1 MTTASYNLSQLGSQ
15 YNQGGTGAVARTT
28 ASKLQ
33 ESVSVLDFG
42 ADPTGTSDSTTA
54 IQNCINAVQT
64 AGGGTIV
71 LPTGTYKISSTLTLS
86 GAASVW
92 MTGTWSSVIKNVGTG
107 NAITAGNLSADQT
120 VDIRLLGFA
129 IQGQAGTAH
138 GIHFMRI
145 HNARIEGVRVY
156 SCGGDGIHLDA
167 CYALWVIRVY
177 SNNNTGNGLAAI
189 AISGVGSDF
198 LQVMGSRFLIN
209 GAKGIYIDNR
219 LYGPAGQRVELND
232 IEGNAIGFQMDI
244 GSASNTEGF
253 TLRGNYFE
261 NQTGYNVSM
270 GEDGGT
276 AVINCPNVESNSF
289 NFGTTTSAA
298 AATRFGAAVRE
309 LTLLS
314 NDFVNSDLVVN
325 SSVTLGMVSG
335 NKSNSTVPGGFD
347 QNGGTTV
354 TQLRLYQAGG
364 GAYSALSMSGGY
376 VTMNY
381 PQQWAGAV
389 FPASANTGGGAY
401 QAACGLW
408 AGTGAPNN
416 SYGQTGD
423 YYFRSDT
430 PATANQRVYVKSG
443 GTWTGIV

>member
-1 MTTASYNLSQLGSQ
+1 MTSQYNLSQIGQ
-15 YNQGGTGAVARTT
+15 TYAQT
-28 ASKLQ
+28 AAEISAGVTPSNYGYQ
-33 ESVSVLDFG
+33 PGDVRRYG
-42 ADPTGTSDSTTA
+42 ADVTGSADSTTA
-54 IQNCINAVQT
+54 IQSAVAQAQ
-64 AGGGTIV
+64 AGGAVEVVLPSGTFKITSAIV
-71 LPTGTYKISSTLTLS
+71 LTGA
-86 GAASVW
+86 GNVW
-92 MTGTWSSVIKNVGTG
+92 ITGTWSSIIKNTGTG
-107 NAITAGNLSADQT
+107 NAITAGNLSTDYNS
-120 VDIRLLGFA
+120 DIQLLGFK
-129 IQGQAGTAH
+129 IEGQAGTAH

-145 HNARIEGVRVY
+145 HNARIDGVRVY
-156 SCGGDGIHLDA
+156 NCDGDGIHLDA
-167 CYALWVIRVY
+167 CYALWVIRAY

-189 AISGVGSDF
+189 AITGVGNDF
-198 LQVMGSRFLIN
+198 LQIHWSEFLAN

-253 TLRGNYFE
+253 VLRGNYFE
-261 NQTGYNVSM
+261 NQNGYNVSI

-276 AVINCPNVESNSF
+276 AVINCPNIESNSF
-289 NFGTTTSAA
+289 NFGTTTSSA
-298 AATRFGAAVRE
+298 AATRFGASVKE

-335 NKSNSTVPGGFD
+335 NKSTSSVPGGFD
-347 QNGGTTV
+347 ANGGTTI

-364 GAYSALSMSGGY
+364 GAYSAISMVGGY
-376 VTMNY
+376 IIANY
-381 PQQWAGAV
+381 SQQWPAAIYPGA
-389 FPASANTGGGAY
+389 ANSGSGVY
-401 QAACGLW
+401 QTACGLW
-408 AGTGAPNN
+408 AGTGAPSN

-430 PATANQRVYVKSG
+430 PASANQRVYVKNG